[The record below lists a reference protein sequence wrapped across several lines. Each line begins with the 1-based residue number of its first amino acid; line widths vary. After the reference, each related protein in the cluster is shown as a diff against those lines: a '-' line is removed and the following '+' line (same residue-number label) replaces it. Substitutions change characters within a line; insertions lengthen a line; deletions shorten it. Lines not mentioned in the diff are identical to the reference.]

1 MSQWKASGLTDTAV
15 VVRETE
21 KEAEILLS
29 ALISAVP
36 ELRLME
42 TGNCSGISLFQI
54 SLFSLN
60 GTNKNKIMTGII
72 ESHVK

>member
-1 MSQWKASGLTDTAV
+1 MSRWKASGLTDTAV

-29 ALISAVP
+29 ALISAGP

-42 TGNCSGISLFQI
+42 IANQLGA
-54 SLFSLN
+54 
-60 GTNKNKIMTGII
+60 
-72 ESHVK
+72 

>member
-29 ALISAVP
+29 ALISAGP

-42 TGNCSGISLFQI
+42 TGKLLRDIADSNFFVFLKWNQ
-54 SLFSLN
+54 
-60 GTNKNKIMTGII
+60 
-72 ESHVK
+72 

>member
-1 MSQWKASGLTDTAV
+1 MSRWKASGLTDTAV

-29 ALISAVP
+29 ALISAGP

-42 TGNCSGISLFQI
+42 DCKPARGLVI
-54 SLFSLN
+54 LN
-60 GTNKNKIMTGII
+60 FV
-72 ESHVK
+72 SF